1 MARAAHVHR
10 MVAFI
15 LVSGIPLAVYYIWLR
30 AKVIKEDSVYNI
42 WLGAKVTKE
51 DNNFVASA
59 VRRKR
64 NAVLV
69 NHCSHDK
76 YGASTFLC

>member
-51 DNNFVASA
+51 DNN
-59 VRRKR
+59 
-64 NAVLV
+64 V
-69 NHCSHDK
+69 NDQPLILSLQQRTKKKECCPCQP
-76 YGASTFLC
+76 LLP